1 MAQDTVNI
9 LRVDTKEAV
18 KSINDLK
25 ENIKSLK
32 SSLGDLEIG
41 TEEYQDTLDRL
52 KINQNALRDAMYA
65 TSASL
70 EQVADAAKGANIKW
84 DANNKL
90 IDKGNISYNELVHT
104 MAALKEEW
112 RSTADEVRRA
122 ELGERIAQT
131 NQKLKD
137 MDASV
142 GNFQRNVGNYSSA
155 LDGLKEGFLATA
167 GGAGAVINPIK
178 NVTMGFKTLSAT
190 PVIAILGLLA
200 NILTK
205 VINNLDASEKN
216 TNKMT
221 LALAPLKAGTT
232 ALTKVFQFLGDKL
245 ADVATWLTNI
255 LSKLGFIDEAM
266 QEHKAIAE
274 EEIALTERRR
284 EVEKANAD
292 AQLEVA
298 KLRAQA
304 AEKDKYTAAERLK
317 FIEDAAKK
325 EREIADRNIE
335 IARREYEVLE
345 RKSELADNSKE
356 ENDALAEAY
365 VRLQNAET
373 DYFNKTRELSAQRVE
388 AINQIKAETEA
399 NQSLL
404 ESKED
409 LKAFEDEYEGFV
421 EDDPWA
427 EYEEQQRRE
436 AANKEATEAL
446 LNELLEEQRLKD
458 EARQWELE
466 QEQAFT
472 AALEAEQ
479 QKRIDDRQ
487 AEVRAAIDNSLM
499 LATATSGVLASI
511 ADMYEADEK
520 NAVKNAK
527 KIKALRIAEAT
538 INTISGA
545 IGAFMQSVSSI
556 PPPLG
561 QIIGAANAAAVT
573 AAGMVQ
579 IGQLRNTSVTGSSGS
594 ASGIGEMSINAPNV
608 DTELQSVRN
617 ITSASEEERL
627 NRMAQSQR
635 VYILQ
640 SDIEAAGNQSR
651 AQVAESSF

>member
-1 MAQDTVNI
+1 MAQETVTI
-9 LRVDTKEAV
+9 LRVGTDEAV

-25 ENIKSLK
+25 ENVKLLK
-32 SSLGDLEIG
+32 ASLGELEIG
-41 TEEYQDTLDRL
+41 TEEYQNTLDQL
-52 KINQNALRDAMYA
+52 KVNQNALRDAMYA
-65 TSASL
+65 TSSTMEDVAAS
-70 EQVADAAKGANIKW
+70 ATGASE
-84 DANNKL
+84 
-90 IDKGNISYNELVHT
+90 SYNSLVHR

-112 RSTADEVRRA
+112 RSTTDEVRRN
-122 ELGERIAQT
+122 ELGEQIAKT

-373 DYFNKTRELSAQRVE
+373 DYFNKTRKLSAQRVE

-436 AANKEATEAL
+436 AANKEARETL
-446 LNELLEEQRLKD
+446 LNELLEEQKLKD

-472 AALEAEQ
+472 AALKAEQ

-579 IGQLRNTSVTGSSGS
+579 IGQIRNTSVTGSSGS

>member
-1 MAQDTVNI
+1 MAQETVTI
-9 LRVDTKEAV
+9 LRVGTDEAV

-25 ENIKSLK
+25 ENVKLLK
-32 SSLGDLEIG
+32 ASLGELEIG
-41 TEEYQDTLDRL
+41 TEEYQNTLDQL
-52 KINQNALRDAMYA
+52 KVNQNALRDAMYA
-65 TSASL
+65 TSSTMEDVAAS
-70 EQVADAAKGANIKW
+70 ATGASE
-84 DANNKL
+84 
-90 IDKGNISYNELVHT
+90 SYNSLVHR

-112 RSTADEVRRA
+112 RSTTDEVRRN
-122 ELGERIAQT
+122 ELGEQIAKT

-216 TNKMT
+216 ANKMA

-388 AINQIKAETEA
+388 AINQIKAETKA

-436 AANKEATEAL
+436 AANKEARETL

>member
-1 MAQDTVNI
+1 MAQETVTI
-9 LRVDTKEAV
+9 LRVGTDEAV

-25 ENIKSLK
+25 ENVKLLK
-32 SSLGDLEIG
+32 ASLGELEIG
-41 TEEYQDTLDRL
+41 TEEYQNTLDQL
-52 KINQNALRDAMYA
+52 KVNQNALRDAMYA
-65 TSASL
+65 TSSTMEDVAAS
-70 EQVADAAKGANIKW
+70 ATGASE
-84 DANNKL
+84 
-90 IDKGNISYNELVHT
+90 SYNSLVHR

-112 RSTADEVRRA
+112 RSTTDEVRRN
-122 ELGERIAQT
+122 ELGEQIAKT

-388 AINQIKAETEA
+388 AINQIKAETKA

-427 EYEEQQRRE
+427 EYEEQQKRE
-436 AANKEATEAL
+436 AANKEARETL
-446 LNELLEEQRLKD
+446 LDELLEEQRLKD

-472 AALEAEQ
+472 AALKAEQ

-527 KIKALRIAEAT
+527 KIKALRITEAT